1 MLACAEDLGMLPAC
15 VPSVLDQ
22 KRILSLE
29 VQSMPKRHGEE
40 FAHLESHPY
49 RSVAVP
55 TTHDM
60 SPLRLWWEENPAR
73 TQHYWKSMLQKDGRA
88 PRHLPP
94 MIAEEIITRHL
105 YCPSMICMM
114 SIQDWLSMDSNFNR
128 PDLFSLRINA
138 PYDAYNQ
145 WKFRMKPTIDDLLS
159 ADQFNNKI
167 KTMITRSFRNNEEL
181 EKKED

>member
-1 MLACAEDLGMLPAC
+1 
-15 VPSVLDQ
+15 
-22 KRILSLE
+22 
-29 VQSMPKRHGEE
+29 
-40 FAHLESHPY
+40 
-49 RSVAVP
+49 
-55 TTHDM
+55 
-60 SPLRLWWEENPAR
+60 
-73 TQHYWKSMLQKDGRA
+73 
-88 PRHLPP
+88 
-94 MIAEEIITRHL
+94 
-105 YCPSMICMM
+105 
-114 SIQDWLSMDSNFNR
+114 MDSNFNR